1 MIKIKDLLKVILGL
15 GLGVASHDLF
25 HHYDFPMDRLTH
37 GWIIGFMIAGVAII
51 SLIVARRMNVLN
63 KDRR

>member
-1 MIKIKDLLKVILGL
+1 MIKIKDLLKVVFGF

-25 HHYDFPMDRLTH
+25 YHYDFPIDRITH

-51 SLIVARRMNVLN
+51 GLIIARRMNVLD